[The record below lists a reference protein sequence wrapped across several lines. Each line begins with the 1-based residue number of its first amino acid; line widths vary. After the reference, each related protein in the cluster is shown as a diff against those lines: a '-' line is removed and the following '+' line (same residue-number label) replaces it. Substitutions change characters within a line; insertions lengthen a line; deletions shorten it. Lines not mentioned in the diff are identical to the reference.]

1 MMAQAGPGGGKD
13 EGSLLNNLGGLG
25 NLVMG
30 GGD

>member
-1 MMAQAGPGGGKD
+1 MLAGAGARGGKD
-13 EGSLLNNLGGLG
+13 EGSMLNALGGLG